1 MKVKSSETPCVACF
15 GLSQFSIGHGQLG
28 ICSQV
33 IGPSRWLSLE
43 GSRLAKAQRASG
55 DQCTHVWKATF
66 FHLTIT
72 YVCVASSKC
81 LTDKIRRSRTMFHRH
96 VCMAS
101 EYLFLD
107 PFSPQTS
114 RFIVPTAYP
123 HLDAYYTIQMLN
135 AQNWLLMSHLFVLA
149 RKAVCPLCPVVQ
161 LLAGRQLSGWNSQ
174 QLD

>member
-1 MKVKSSETPCVACF
+1 MHPTSPLCYWVYHFGPVKTAYKGKIDIHLFIGHVSLFSAWKWNPQKHLCVACF

-43 GSRLAKAQRASG
+43 GSRLAKAQRGQWGSVYPCLEG
-55 DQCTHVWKATF
+55 YF
-66 FHLTIT
+66 FHLSHNIH
-72 YVCVASSKC
+72 VCS
-81 LTDKIRRSRTMFHRH
+81 LIQMPYRQIRRSRTMSHRH

-107 PFSPQTS
+107 PFSPVTS

-123 HLDAYYTIQMLN
+123 HLDAHYTIQMLN
-135 AQNWLLMSHLFVLA
+135 V
-149 RKAVCPLCPVVQ
+149 
-161 LLAGRQLSGWNSQ
+161 
-174 QLD
+174 